1 MTDQGIYLAT
11 LSAMLLLKV
20 VVFILGYL
28 TIKIGASLLREG
40 IRGEFHFKSE
50 FQGFKGDLASASP
63 GILFL
68 VVGGILIGYA
78 IAVEKPIHYEPESEL
93 RSASAPAAPEVPL
106 E

>member
-11 LSAMLLLKV
+11 LSAMLLLKI

-28 TIKIGASLLREG
+28 AIKIGASLLREG

-63 GILFL
+63 GLLFL
-68 VVGGILIGYA
+68 IVGGILIGYA
-78 IAVEKPIHYEPESEL
+78 ITVEKPISYRPTTEL
-93 RSASAPAAPEVPL
+93 QSSPGAAAPNVPL